1 MIIYITKI
9 HDYTSPQSD
18 FYKSDIV
25 GDKTIICNRRAFRH
39 DGHET
44 LPGDG
49 GGKEWWKII

>member
-9 HDYTSPQSD
+9 HDYTSPHSD
-18 FYKSDIV
+18 IYKSDNV
-25 GDKTIICNRRAFRH
+25 GDKTIISDRRAFRH

>member
-9 HDYTSPQSD
+9 HDYTSPHSD
-18 FYKSDIV
+18 IYKSDNV
-25 GDKTIICNRRAFRH
+25 GGKTIICDRRAFRH